1 MIEILFFYNGK
12 LPLVSFN
19 PLTPSEAVQGFPLT
33 ATKAGLKR
41 FASFEGAH
49 HRHLRLEP
57 TGHFHAFFTGDSFFI
72 TCSAGPNSGATRLT
86 WQAPSGKDITVSTGR
101 VHVEAALDNPYG
113 LELVFEDVK
122 YEDRGTYVC
131 SAIIDGR
138 EAKTHFVLTVYLS
151 ITFWGTPEHQVGK
164 EGTDFMVLCNVR
176 SDPSPII
183 SWYVNGSLIL
193 DGRVPHIRGWTL
205 HLESKHDR
213 LGSYTCR
220 AFVSHSS
227 SSQMKDK
234 TSISCLCG
242 SPS

>member
-1 MIEILFFYNGK
+1 MNIIQ
-12 LPLVSFN
+12 SFVV
-19 PLTPSEAVQGFPLT
+19 LIVAFS
-33 ATKAGLKR
+33 
-41 FASFEGAH
+41 AH

-72 TCSAGPNSGATRLT
+72 TCSAGPNTGATRLT
-86 WQAPSGKDITVSTGR
+86 WQSPNGRDITTSTGR
-101 VHVEAALDNPYG
+101 VHVEAAPDNPYG

-122 YEDRGTYVC
+122 YEDRGTYIC

-151 ITFWGTPEHQVGK
+151 ITFWGTPEHQTGK
-164 EGTDFMVLCNVR
+164 EGTDFMVMCNVR

-193 DGRVPHIRGWTL
+193 DGSKYTITEDGLYIRSLKPTDYGN
-205 HLESKHDR
+205 
-213 LGSYTCR
+213 YTCR
-220 AFVSHSS
+220 AFVVTPH

-234 TSISCLCG
+234 DITVHVHCTVCL
-242 SPS
+242 SHYYILSQDSMSRTF